1 MPRIVIAERD
11 HTAAEMRRA
20 ARRRRE
26 THRVQAQ
33 PPRQRQRQ
41 AVGQLQ
47 GVLAA
52 QGQIVEAAR
61 GDRVRPHM
69 GDAVQGIRHHITRP
83 QSARDEA
90 RARMQRQRHGRG
102 GERQPH
108 RRPGDGNAQ
117 AAGPGTCTETSQ
129 RRIQRHALARGK
141 IDAAG
146 GAGDPLPAAHAVR
159 GHDIQIGRQR
169 RHVQHRA
176 ALGDQVTAT
185 GVDGDTAA
193 GQHVAPQ
200 PPERIWGNRRVAGR
214 QQARRRRQP
223 DTLAAI
229 ERVVAARPGRRQR
242 DAARRRQQAA
252 GDRQTVGRRQGQPAL
267 GIEFDGG
274 AGFHRQGT
282 EQRTAGAQGKLSR
295 CPLRQRLQADFGKRH
310 HIAAAAGERNV
321 GRRQQVLLAR
331 LQVCAAG
338 YRQAVGA
345 THRIRGKAATGEES
359 GIQVQHPRLARR
371 RPTDLHLA
379 GAQRQGTAAGNAV
392 TEQLTVQ
399 AQLTGL
405 RSRNAIGRKA
415 PNRQADTAALTAFE
429 PAVRAYLTTAGDVDQ
444 TAAAQGQ
451 VGHRTERHR
460 TAVRQDQLA
469 PGGAE
474 QGIAPQAA
482 CAQAHPVG
490 HTQTVALHVGRRR
503 LFSRRASEG
512 VVSRQA
518 DAAGRQHDVLPN
530 VHFASSQAQRPASGQ
545 RQRCVDLDP
554 AVAVYLQATETTI
567 AQALWIQRQA
577 LLPLRR
583 QWRRLEPGHE
593 AEIRRQIRRPGGKTH
608 RWQQKIGVRCIG
620 LRRVTQHQAPALRQC
635 ARTDLQGSG
644 DDLAAQIGIQ
654 HQAVPQHAKGA
665 GVLAFQITLYH
676 GARQGL
682 IAAGNTPL
690 GIGGLVHPGN
700 AAVEHVRAG
709 VADIDQAAVRN
720 QLGGVQD
727 AVAVAD

>member
-1 MPRIVIAERD
+1 MPERRPQGAGLTNLRRVQGQRTTGRQRHGAGRALLQHVDTAGRAALHPNGEVAQRGRVDLPGGQREIRSAQQRAARHLTHIGGRYATQADIATAGQRHPIETTQRAVAHQFDEVAVDRQRRIASRGGRRGQLHRIVIAERD
-11 HTAAEMRRA
+11 HAAAEMRRA
-20 ARRRRE
+20 ARGRRE

-47 GVLAA
+47 GVLAT
-52 QGQIVEAAR
+52 QGQIIEAAR
-61 GDRVRPHM
+61 GNRFRPDV

-83 QSARDEA
+83 QSAGDKA

-117 AAGPGTCTETSQ
+117 AAGPGTCTEAPQ

-176 ALGDQVTAT
+176 AFGDQVTAT
-185 GVDGDTAA
+185 GVDGDTTA
-193 GQHVAPQ
+193 GQHIAPQ
-200 PPERIWGNRRVAGR
+200 PPERIGGDRSVAGR
-214 QQARRRRQP
+214 QQPRRRRQP

-267 GIEFDGG
+267 GLEFDGG
-274 AGFHRQGT
+274 AGFHRQGA

-310 HIAAAAGERNV
+310 HIAAAAGERNI

-331 LQVCAAG
+331 LQVCAARH
-338 YRQAVGA
+338 RQAVGA
-345 THRIRGKAATGEES
+345 THRIRGKAATGEKP
-359 GIQVQHPRLARR
+359 GIEVQHPRLVRR

-405 RSRNAIGRKA
+405 RNRNAIGRKA

-429 PAVRAYLTTAGDVDQ
+429 PAVRAYLTSAGDVDQ

-451 VGHRTERHR
+451 VGYRT
-460 TAVRQDQLA
+460 
-469 PGGAE
+469 
-474 QGIAPQAA
+474 
-482 CAQAHPVG
+482 
-490 HTQTVALHVGRRR
+490 
-503 LFSRRASEG
+503 
-512 VVSRQA
+512 
-518 DAAGRQHDVLPN
+518 
-530 VHFASSQAQRPASGQ
+530 
-545 RQRCVDLDP
+545 
-554 AVAVYLQATETTI
+554 
-567 AQALWIQRQA
+567 
-577 LLPLRR
+577 
-583 QWRRLEPGHE
+583 
-593 AEIRRQIRRPGGKTH
+593 
-608 RWQQKIGVRCIG
+608 
-620 LRRVTQHQAPALRQC
+620 
-635 ARTDLQGSG
+635 
-644 DDLAAQIGIQ
+644 
-654 HQAVPQHAKGA
+654 
-665 GVLAFQITLYH
+665 
-676 GARQGL
+676 
-682 IAAGNTPL
+682 
-690 GIGGLVHPGN
+690 
-700 AAVEHVRAG
+700 
-709 VADIDQAAVRN
+709 
-720 QLGGVQD
+720 
-727 AVAVAD
+727 